1 MDQFQNWDKVSGPS
15 LLLLI
20 RLFGANPKILPAI
33 NYQHD
38 LLPQPYVAHRD
49 STILEQN
56 TSASLRLLSVPCSD
70 RNFLIVLDETYYHPT
85 QDIIANLR
93 GDSKLAV
100 IGGYYHSEED
110 CRNQPTTLCV
120 VGEIWWDCVAMLL
133 SAFYLFI
140 YFLFFFYIS
149 LFMSISV

>member
-85 QDIIANLR
+85 QDIIVNLR

-110 CRNQPTTLCV
+110 CRNQPITLCC
-120 VGEIWWDCVAMLL
+120 GWDMVRLCGNVTECIL
-133 SAFYLFI
+133 S
-140 YFLFFFYIS
+140 FYIFFI
-149 LFMSISV
+149 LFLY